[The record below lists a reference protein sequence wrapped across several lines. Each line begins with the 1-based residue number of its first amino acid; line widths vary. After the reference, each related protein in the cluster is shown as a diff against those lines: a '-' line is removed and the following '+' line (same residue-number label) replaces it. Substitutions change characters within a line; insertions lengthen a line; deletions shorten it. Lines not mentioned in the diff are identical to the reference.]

1 MSKKGIKHAKN
12 PCFSKK
18 KLEKVYISEYNYT

>member
-1 MSKKGIKHAKN
+1 MSKNVIKYAKN

-18 KLEKVYISEYNYT
+18 KLEKVYISEYNYI